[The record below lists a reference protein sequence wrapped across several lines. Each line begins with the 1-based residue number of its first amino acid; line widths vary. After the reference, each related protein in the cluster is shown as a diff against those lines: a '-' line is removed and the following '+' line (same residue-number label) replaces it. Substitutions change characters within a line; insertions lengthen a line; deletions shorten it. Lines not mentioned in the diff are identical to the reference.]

1 MITIAFLLTL
11 ILFGIS
17 IIKSCQMFDRIIQ
30 REHDVYNKY
39 WIMDGK
45 PVGFFWYSNETVRPF
60 DSYNIRWRL
69 SMQFFLKTPVWVSM
83 DQDLASMRKC
93 RLWAACAI
101 FFGAFPCSV
110 FIMDLI
116 ESRWYER

>member
-1 MITIAFLLTL
+1 LLKKANRRASVSATGAPPGAFYEPSSNRPGTRRRIVLGAPSESQSLILRMITIAFLLTL

-45 PVGFFWYSNETVRPF
+45 PVGFFWHSNETVRPF
-60 DSYNIRWRL
+60 DRIA
-69 SMQFFLKTPVWVSM
+69 MV
-83 DQDLASMRKC
+83 
-93 RLWAACAI
+93 
-101 FFGAFPCSV
+101 
-110 FIMDLI
+110 
-116 ESRWYER
+116 